1 MGKRGYIPF
10 NWENLTEKQQQQLN
24 RQWAKSANQ
33 KLKNLEKRGKG
44 VAKESSAYK
53 QAKWFLSKNGRDLFS
68 ESQKLT
74 GIALRKNLQNLEQFL
89 NNETNTYRG
98 YMKSIKELLERFEY
112 FTDIDGNKRFNTK
125 DVDVL
130 SFARFMRSKQFKALR
145 SRQDSDRV
153 INDFMD
159 ESKTRTYD
167 EIMLEYQDFLNSEI
181 TFDEMQERR
190 KRGTIK

>member
-1 MGKRGYIPF
+1 MGKRGHIPF

-44 VAKESSAYK
+44 VAIESPAYK
-53 QAKWFLSKNGRDLFS
+53 QAKWFLSKSGRDLFS

-89 NNETNTYRG
+89 NNDTNTYRG
-98 YMKSIKELLERFEY
+98 YMKSIKELLERFDY